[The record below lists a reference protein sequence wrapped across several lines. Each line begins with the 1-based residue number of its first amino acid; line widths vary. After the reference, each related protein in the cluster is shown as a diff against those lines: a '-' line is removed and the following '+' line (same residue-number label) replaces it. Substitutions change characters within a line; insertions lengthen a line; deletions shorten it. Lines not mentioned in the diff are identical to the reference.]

1 MVAFAWL
8 LLVVGL
14 VWRSSTHSLIGYHYL
29 APRRVTLPRIGQ
41 HHPRTTTGVP
51 HPKTPKLGKPPK
63 THHTR
68 TRPPP
73 STHQTKPQPQPR
85 TQPSQ
90 RTTPNTPQ
98 TPIRPEPDPTSLTYM
113 SNTRPPVKT
122 QRKEEDPPRKLLTG
136 SHHTQKPQHRSTT
149 PVINNRL
156 TTNTHRPE
164 PQHSHPSTCTSR
176 ITLVNR
182 KRYPTKPEER
192 HFPIEMRE
200 EAGIKKGCG
209 KDATDEG
216 KDS

>member
-122 QRKEEDPPRKLLTG
+122 QRKEEDPPQEAT
-136 SHHTQKPQHRSTT
+136 
-149 PVINNRL
+149 
-156 TTNTHRPE
+156 
-164 PQHSHPSTCTSR
+164 
-176 ITLVNR
+176 NR
-182 KRYPTKPEER
+182 KSPHPETPAQINYTCNQQPAHHQHTSTR
-192 HFPIEMRE
+192 TSALAPLNLHITHHPRQ
-200 EAGIKKGCG
+200 
-209 KDATDEG
+209 
-216 KDS
+216 